1 MISIHALRV
10 EGDFDS
16 IRHLLTP
23 SISIHA
29 LRVEGDSRML
39 SASGV
44 TTDFYPRPPG
54 GGRLANENC
63 QPKTPVYFYPRP
75 PGGGRLCRRQMKR
88 IAKLFLSTPS
98 GWRATVFVLTLP
110 VQFRFLS
117 TPSGW
122 RATDVPIH
130 VLRDHVEISI
140 HALRVEGD
148 CCLGLDRRTAR
159 ISIHALRVE
168 GDRPQIQKSASAA

>member
-75 PGGGRLCRRQMKR
+75 PGGGRQANPPRWGH
-88 IAKLFLSTPS
+88 AS
-98 GWRATVFVLTLP
+98 G
-110 VQFRFLS
+110 
-117 TPSGW
+117 
-122 RATDVPIH
+122 
-130 VLRDHVEISI
+130 ISI

-148 CCLGLDRRTAR
+148 FVG
-159 ISIHALRVE
+159 
-168 GDRPQIQKSASAA
+168 GK